1 MCKNKKRIQSWKEYT
16 HAQHIARLYRKYIHF
31 QRLLLPSNTGLC
43 KPDIIKAALCCCI
56 LPPGRIFENYAAR
69 RSVCIQPVVN
79 QRKLFTDLNKLYT
92 FRARRRWWEWPQW
105 YIIQLLQT
113 ERGAAARKKKF
124 IFPTWHRGKK
134 QFDLLTKRIRRI
146 YFYFLH
152 LSTDLLTGRGWI
164 QEKNIQ
170 RWKEGISA
178 CICSLFLR
186 SKWIKS
192 YMNPFS
198 SCLLWSL

>member
-1 MCKNKKRIQSWKEYT
+1 MYT

-43 KPDIIKAALCCCI
+43 KPDIIKAALCCCVL
-56 LPPGRIFENYAAR
+56 LPPGRIFENYAVR

-113 ERGAAARKKKF
+113 ERGAAARKKNLYFQLDIGEKSNLTF
-124 IFPTWHRGKK
+124 
-134 QFDLLTKRIRRI
+134 LTKRIRRI
-146 YFYFLH
+146 YFYFFAFIDRPVDWKGMDTRKKH
-152 LSTDLLTGRGWI
+152 PAMEGG
-164 QEKNIQ
+164 NI
-170 RWKEGISA
+170 GI
-178 CICSLFLR
+178 
-186 SKWIKS
+186 
-192 YMNPFS
+192 
-198 SCLLWSL
+198 